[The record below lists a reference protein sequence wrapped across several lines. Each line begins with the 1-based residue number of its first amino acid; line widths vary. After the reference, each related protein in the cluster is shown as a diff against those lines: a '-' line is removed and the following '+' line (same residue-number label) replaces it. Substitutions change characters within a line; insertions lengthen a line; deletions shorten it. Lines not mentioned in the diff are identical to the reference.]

1 MKRQMLGTISIRL
14 TFLFKT
20 DGISIG
26 NCMPTQKPISDR
38 RLLSRYLCNLFQL
51 YSQRSRPVHW
61 HSSWLCVPRQGPS
74 PRASPTVQ
82 VPTVQVGEAASR
94 ILAAILRWLI
104 LPTGAARRPRPP
116 SLPPTRHRPIFSLAS
131 HQAPLQTIAHPCARA
146 ARRRR
151 ESQLG
156 GDQSMVTLVPQRSHR
171 PVSRPTSCQ

>member
-1 MKRQMLGTISIRL
+1 MAIPLAIACRRKN
-14 TFLFKT
+14 LFR
-20 DGISIG
+20 IG
-26 NCMPTQKPISDR
+26 DS
-38 RLLSRYLCNLFQL
+38 SRYLCNLYCDDSSKQASACSIVFTTL
-51 YSQRSRPVHW
+51 STRP
-61 HSSWLCVPRQGPS
+61 LALLMALLPAQAGTEPRG
-74 PRASPTVQ
+74 ASPTVQ
-82 VPTVQVGEAASR
+82 VPTVQVGEAAYR

-156 GDQSMVTLVPQRSHR
+156 
-171 PVSRPTSCQ
+171 